1 MIDAAGGS
9 GRSTHGS
16 PSPHSRDRRQVAIR
30 SGWQTVTRVAV
41 RNLWAELRCWNRPR
55 PPAVT
60 RCSAPGRPAVFVSL
74 LILIVVLFGLGFLH
88 PLWWVAAAVLV
99 FAATR
104 RGRGGGGWIRGDG
117 SDLGE
122 YRDYE
127 NRRDRQDRW
136 DRRYS
141 RRHRARWRRED
152 RRDREHRG

>member
-1 MIDAAGGS
+1 M
-9 GRSTHGS
+9 
-16 PSPHSRDRRQVAIR
+16 
-30 SGWQTVTRVAV
+30 
-41 RNLWAELRCWNRPR
+41 
-55 PPAVT
+55 
-60 RCSAPGRPAVFVSL
+60 FVLL
-74 LILIVVLFGLGFLH
+74 LILIVVLFGLGFLN

-104 RGRGGGGWIRGDG
+104 HGRGGGGWIRGDG

-152 RRDREHRG
+152 RRDRERRG